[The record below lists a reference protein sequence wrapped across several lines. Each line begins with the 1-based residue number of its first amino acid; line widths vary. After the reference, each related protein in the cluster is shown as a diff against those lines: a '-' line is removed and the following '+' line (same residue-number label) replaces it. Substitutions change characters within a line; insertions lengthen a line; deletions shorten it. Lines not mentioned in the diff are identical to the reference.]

1 MGGYVRAVCNR
12 LSLSGL
18 TMIRTPVTWR
28 WRMSSTITV
37 VTRPDSV
44 MLANLTDWNADGGR
58 QLAARQAAADSA

>member
-1 MGGYVRAVCNR
+1 VGGYVRAVCNR

-28 WRMSSTITV
+28 RRMSSTITV

-44 MLANLTDWNADGGR
+44 MLANLTDRNADGER
-58 QLAARQAAADSA
+58 QATRQAAADSA